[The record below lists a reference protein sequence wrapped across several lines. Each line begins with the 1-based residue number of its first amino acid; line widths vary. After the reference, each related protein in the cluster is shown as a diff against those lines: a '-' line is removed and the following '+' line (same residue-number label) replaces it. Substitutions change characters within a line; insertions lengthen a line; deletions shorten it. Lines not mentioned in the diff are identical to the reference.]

1 MVGES
6 KGQEKENLVYPS
18 DGHGEYTIYLAL
30 TLALKDDRFI
40 IGQAV

>member
-6 KGQEKENLVYPS
+6 EGQEKENPVYPI
-18 DGHGEYTIYLAL
+18 DGYGEYTKHLAL
-30 TLALKDDRFI
+30 KVALKDDRSI

>member
-6 KGQEKENLVYPS
+6 KGQEKENLVYPF
-18 DGHGEYTIYLAL
+18 DGYGEYNKHRASKLAL
-30 TLALKDDRFI
+30 NDDRSI